1 MFRFIK
7 FFVVSIAICLG
18 TYEVLNAEDL
28 RKLRIGS
35 LQYGSVNWELKLIKE
50 LQLDNKNNFDLEIV
64 ELASKNAAA
73 VALQGGAVDMI
84 VTDWFWVSRQRNEGR
99 NFSFV
104 PHSMAAGGL
113 IVHNES
119 GIKNLSDLKGKKI
132 GIAGGQVDKSWLI
145 LRTYFKKVYNE
156 DLRKNSRQIFGA
168 PPLLNKKI
176 KQKSFDAILTYWP
189 YQAKL
194 MSDDSFSKVINITD
208 IIEKLDIP
216 PGVPVIGWVFKDKW
230 AKSNEN
236 ILRDF
241 LSVSKKS
248 KDLMLESDDIWQK
261 VRPYMNADDDRL
273 YINLREAY
281 REGIPD
287 KEFSEEQIQGST
299 KLYSILSKIGGKEL
313 VGKATSLSPGT
324 FWSN

>member
-1 MFRFIK
+1 M
-7 FFVVSIAICLG
+7 
-18 TYEVLNAEDL
+18 
-28 RKLRIGS
+28 
-35 LQYGSVNWELKLIKE
+35 
-50 LQLDNKNNFDLEIV
+50 
-64 ELASKNAAA
+64 
-73 VALQGGAVDMI
+73 
-84 VTDWFWVSRQRNEGR
+84 
-99 NFSFV
+99 
-104 PHSMAAGGL
+104 
-113 IVHNES
+113 
-119 GIKNLSDLKGKKI
+119 
-132 GIAGGQVDKSWLI
+132 
-145 LRTYFKKVYNE
+145 
-156 DLRKNSRQIFGA
+156 
-168 PPLLNKKI
+168 NKKI

-194 MSDDSFSKVINITD
+194 MTDDSFSKVINITD

-230 AKSNEN
+230 AKSNEK

-273 YINLREAY
+273 YVNLREAY

-313 VGKATSLSPGT
+313 VGKAKSLSPGT

>member
-1 MFRFIK
+1 M
-7 FFVVSIAICLG
+7 
-18 TYEVLNAEDL
+18 T
-28 RKLRIGS
+28 
-35 LQYGSVNWELKLIKE
+35 
-50 LQLDNKNNFDLEIV
+50 
-64 ELASKNAAA
+64 
-73 VALQGGAVDMI
+73 
-84 VTDWFWVSRQRNEGR
+84 
-99 NFSFV
+99 
-104 PHSMAAGGL
+104 
-113 IVHNES
+113 
-119 GIKNLSDLKGKKI
+119 
-132 GIAGGQVDKSWLI
+132 
-145 LRTYFKKVYNE
+145 
-156 DLRKNSRQIFGA
+156 
-168 PPLLNKKI
+168 
-176 KQKSFDAILTYWP
+176 
-189 YQAKL
+189 
-194 MSDDSFSKVINITD
+194 DDSFTKVINITD
-208 IIEKLDIP
+208 IIQKLDIP

-230 AKSNEN
+230 AESNEN
-236 ILRDF
+236 ILKDF